1 MLSDYEHFI
10 SNRSQI
16 GWNHGFSPTWLSPHL
31 FGFQEEIARWSIETG
46 RSLVMADCGL
56 GKSLVFLT
64 WAENVVRHTNKP
76 VLILAPCAVA
86 PQIVREAAKFGIEA
100 YHSRD
105 GKPCKN
111 ITVTNYEQLHK
122 FNWQDFGGIVCDE
135 AGILKN
141 FKGKLKNEI
150 IAFMRK
156 IAYRLLA
163 TATAAPNDYIELG
176 NHSEALG
183 GLGFMDMLN
192 KYFKNDQNNSK
203 VGRHR
208 GVETKFRLK
217 GHAEIP
223 FWQYI
228 ASFSRAVRKP
238 SDIGFSDGD
247 FILPPLTEVEHVVEA
262 RRLADGM
269 LFALPAIGLKEERE
283 ERRRTIE
290 ERCEY
295 AANLVNGT
303 GKPFISWCHL
313 NDEGDMLERLIPD
326 AIQIS
331 GRDSDER
338 KEEKFLAFVSGEAR
352 GIITKCEIGAWGLNF
367 QHCNH
372 MTAFPSH
379 SFEQYYQMVRRC
391 WRFGQKLPVTV
402 DMVTTEGEQRVIK
415 NHQRKAKKAD
425 ALFSNLIIHMNNAI
439 QLNKV
444 DNFNKTMEV
453 AKWL

>member
-1 MLSDYEHFI
+1 MMEYQKFI
-10 SNRSQI
+10 DSRSQI
-16 GWNHGFSPTWLSPHL
+16 GWNHGFKPL
-31 FGFQEEIARWSIETG
+31 FMPDFLFDFQGALTEWAIETG
-46 RSLVMADCGL
+46 RALLMEDCGL
-56 GKSLVFLT
+56 GKTPQFLV
-64 WAENVVRHTNKP
+64 WAENVVRHANKP

-86 PQIVREAAKFGIEA
+86 PQIVREAVKFNIEA
-100 YHSRD
+100 HHSRD

-122 FNWQDFGGIVCDE
+122 FNWQDFGGVVCDE

-141 FKGKLKNEI
+141 FKGKLKSEI

-156 IAYRLLA
+156 IPYRLLA

-183 GLGFMDMLN
+183 NLGFMDMLN

-223 FWQYI
+223 FWRFI

-238 SDIGFSDGD
+238 SDIGFDDGA
-247 FILPPLTEVEHVVEA
+247 FTLPPLTEVEHIVEA
-262 RRLADGM
+262 KRLAEGM

-283 ERRRTIE
+283 ERRRTIT
-290 ERCEY
+290 ERCEF
-295 AANLVNGT
+295 AASLVNDT

-313 NDEGDMLERLIPD
+313 NDEGDMLEKLIPD
-326 AIQIS
+326 AVQIS
-331 GRDSDER
+331 GKDSDER
-338 KEEKFLAFVSGEAR
+338 KEEKFLAFVTGQAR
-352 GIITKCEIGAWGLNF
+352 GIVTKGEIGAWGLNF

-391 WRFGQKLPVTV
+391 WRFGQKNPVIM

-415 NHQRKAKKAD
+415 NHQRKALKAD
-425 ALFSNLIIHMNNAI
+425 LMFSNLITHMNNAI
-439 QLNKV
+439 QLNNA
-444 DNFNKTMEV
+444 DLHTKTLLLPSWM
-453 AKWL
+453 

>member
-1 MLSDYEHFI
+1 MTYEQFI
-10 SNRSQI
+10 ESRSHI
-16 GWNHGFSPTWLSPHL
+16 GWNHGFKPL
-31 FGFQEEIARWSIETG
+31 FMPDFLFDFQSAMTEWAIETG
-46 RSLVMADCGL
+46 RALLMEDCGL
-56 GKSLVFLT
+56 GKTPQFLV

-86 PQIVREAAKFGIEA
+86 PQIVRESAKFGIEA

-122 FNWQDFGGIVCDE
+122 FNWTDYGGVVCDE

-156 IAYRLLA
+156 IPYRLLA

-183 GLGFMDMLN
+183 SLGFMDMLN
-192 KYFKNDQNNSK
+192 KYFKNDQNNCK

-208 GVETKFRLK
+208 GIETKFRLK

-223 FWQYI
+223 FWQFI
-228 ASFSRAVRKP
+228 SSFARAIRKP
-238 SDIGFSDGD
+238 SDIGFDDGN
-247 FILPPLTEVEHVVEA
+247 FKLPLLTEKEHIVEA

-269 LFALPAIGLKEERE
+269 LFALPAIGMKEERE
-283 ERRRTIE
+283 ERRRTID
-290 ERCEY
+290 ERCEF
-295 AANLVNGT
+295 AASLVNNT

-313 NDEGDMLERLIPD
+313 SAEGDLLEKLIPD
-326 AIQIS
+326 SVQIS
-331 GRDSDER
+331 GKDSDER
-338 KEEKFLAFVSGEAR
+338 KEEKFLAFITGEAR
-352 GIITKCEIGAWGLNF
+352 GIVTKGQIGAWGLNF

-372 MTAFPSH
+372 MTCFPSH

-391 WRFGQKLPVTV
+391 WRFGQVNPVQV
-402 DMVTTEGEQRVIK
+402 DVITTEGEQRVIK
-415 NHQRKAKKAD
+415 NHQRKSLKAD
-425 ALFSNLIIHMNNAI
+425 LMFSNLIKHMDTAIRLNAV
-439 QLNKV
+439 NAHTKKMGV
-444 DNFNKTMEV
+444 PS
-453 AKWL
+453 WL